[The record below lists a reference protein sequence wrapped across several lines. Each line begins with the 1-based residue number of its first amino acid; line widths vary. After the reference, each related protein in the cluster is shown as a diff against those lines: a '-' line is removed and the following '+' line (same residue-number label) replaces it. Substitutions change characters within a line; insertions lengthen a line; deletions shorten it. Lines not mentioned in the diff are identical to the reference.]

1 MLIGSLPDLRET
13 PSGKDLIH
21 IGRMEGKIEGEI
33 EGEIKG
39 KIERLLLVLNS
50 RFGQLDPKL
59 KERIEQISAIEQAD
73 RLLLR
78 ALEIASID
86 ELTF

>member
-21 IGRMEGKIEGEI
+21 IGRMEGKI

>member
-1 MLIGSLPDLRET
+1 MLIASLPDLRET
-13 PSGKDLIH
+13 QSGKTLIN
-21 IGRMEGKIEGEI
+21 IGRMEGRNGGKI

-39 KIERLLLVLNS
+39 KIESLLLVLNS
-50 RFGQLDPKL
+50 RLGQLDPKL